1 MVKILK
7 FFGDDILRYLIRHK
21 GIGIPGWIPVTIG
34 FVIWILYKWLQS
46 PKDKED
52 SDKEEH

>member
-1 MVKILK
+1 MKAILK

-21 GIGIPGWIPVTIG
+21 VMGIPGWIPVTIG
-34 FVIWILYKWLQS
+34 FVLLILYKLLQS
-46 PKDKED
+46 PEEKED

>member
-1 MVKILK
+1 MKAILK

-21 GIGIPGWIPVTIG
+21 VMGIPGWIPVTIG
-34 FVIWILYKWLQS
+34 FVIWILYKVLQS
-46 PKDKED
+46 PEDKED

>member
-7 FFGDDILRYLIRHK
+7 FFGDDILRYLFRHK
-21 GIGIPGWIPVTIG
+21 VMGIPGWIPAIIG
-34 FVIWILYKWLQS
+34 IVVWILYKALQS
-46 PKDKED
+46 PEEKED

>member
-7 FFGDDILRYLIRHK
+7 FFGDDILRYLIRNK
-21 GIGIPGWIPVTIG
+21 VMGIPGWIPATIG
-34 FVIWILYKWLQS
+34 IVVWILYKSLQS
-46 PKDKED
+46 PEEKED

>member
-7 FFGDDILRYLIRHK
+7 FFGDDILRYLIRNK
-21 GIGIPGWIPVTIG
+21 VMGIPGWIPVTIG
-34 FVIWILYKWLQS
+34 LVLWILYKLLQN
-46 PKDKED
+46 PEDKED

>member
-7 FFGDDILRYLIRHK
+7 FFGDDILRYLIRNK
-21 GIGIPGWIPVTIG
+21 VMGIPGWIPAIIG
-34 FVIWILYKWLQS
+34 IVVWILYKWLQS
-46 PKDKED
+46 PEDKED

>member
-7 FFGDDILRYLIRHK
+7 FFGDDILRYLFRHK
-21 GIGIPGWIPVTIG
+21 VMGIPGWIPATIG
-34 FVIWILYKWLQS
+34 LVLLILYKLLQS
-46 PKDKED
+46 PEDKGD

>member
-1 MVKILK
+1 MKAVLK

-21 GIGIPGWIPVTIG
+21 VMGIPGWIPVTIG
-34 FVIWILYKWLQS
+34 FVLLILYKLLQS
-46 PKDKED
+46 PEEKED

>member
-1 MVKILK
+1 MKAILK

-21 GIGIPGWIPVTIG
+21 VMGIPGWIPVTIG
-34 FVIWILYKWLQS
+34 FVICILYKLLQS
-46 PKDKED
+46 PEDKED